1 VPLPESSTREA
12 CCLITGGAGNLAQ
25 RLATALAP
33 HYGRLVLTDLAAA
46 PAFPLPENATYEKS
60 DITDFAHLEKMIQRH
75 RPQAIVHLA
84 SLLSGSSEA
93 DRRQTW
99 HVNTRATLEILEQAL
114 TLPGCRVLFA
124 STLATYGGELPETVT
139 DEQQQ
144 WPTTL
149 YGVTKVAGERLGAYY
164 RASHGLDFRCV
175 RLPIVLSRQAP
186 PQAVS
191 AMVSRAFIESAEE
204 GRFTFRAGPKMR
216 VVALHVDDAIAGLAK
231 LLLAPREALRQPVY
245 NLSGFSATL
254 GEISEAIT
262 HHQPAVEHRFEPDP
276 AAEDV
281 LGHWPGRLDDRAARR
296 DWGWNPR
303 YDLAATVENFLEQ
316 AS

>member
-1 VPLPESSTREA
+1 VPLLESSLRET
-12 CCLITGGAGNLAQ
+12 CCLITGGAGNLAR
-25 RLATALAP
+25 RLATALVP

-46 PAFPLPENATYEKS
+46 PSFPLPKNAAYETS

-75 RPQAIVHLA
+75 QPHAIIHLA
-84 SLLSGSSEA
+84 SLLSGSSES

-99 HVNTRATLEILEQAL
+99 HINTRATLEILEQAL
-114 TLPGCRVLFA
+114 ALRGCRVLFA

-164 RASHGLDFRCV
+164 RAAHGLDFRCA

-191 AMVSRAFIESAEE
+191 AMVSRAFIESAEK

-216 VVALHVDDAIAGLAK
+216 VVALHVDDAIAGLVA
-231 LLLAPREALRQPVY
+231 LLLAPREAIRQPVY
-245 NLSGFSATL
+245 NLAGFSATL
-254 GEISEAIT
+254 GEISEAIRRLK
-262 HHQPAVEHRFEPDP
+262 PVVEHRFEPDP

-281 LGHWPGRLDDRAARR
+281 LGHWPGRLDDEAARR

-303 YDLAATVENFLEQ
+303 YNLDATVTDFLGK

>member
-1 VPLPESSTREA
+1 M
-12 CCLITGGAGNLAQ
+12 
-25 RLATALAP
+25 
-33 HYGRLVLTDLAAA
+33 TDLATA
-46 PAFPLPENATYEKS
+46 PAFPLPENALYETS
-60 DITDFAHLEKMIQRH
+60 DITDFAYLEKMIQRH
-75 RPQAIVHLA
+75 QPQAIVHLA
-84 SLLSGSSEA
+84 SLLSGSSES

-114 TLPGCRVLFA
+114 ALPRCRVLFA
-124 STLATYGGELPETVT
+124 STLATYGGDLPETVT

-164 RASHGLDFRCV
+164 RAAHGLDFRCV

-191 AMVSRAFIESAEE
+191 AMVSRAFIESAGQ

-216 VVALHVDDAIAGLAK
+216 VVALHVDDAIAGLAA
-231 LLLAPREALRQPVY
+231 LLLAPREAIRQPVY
-245 NLSGFSATL
+245 NLAGFSATL
-254 GEISEAIT
+254 GEISEAIRRRS
-262 HHQPAVEHRFEPDP
+262 PAVEHRFEPDP

-281 LGHWPGRLDDRAARR
+281 LGHWPGKLDDAAARR

-303 YDLAATVENFLEQ
+303 YDLEATVENFLGK
-316 AS
+316 AP

>member
-1 VPLPESSTREA
+1 MSLPESSTREF
-12 CCLITGGAGNLAQ
+12 CCLITGGAGNLARQ
-25 RLATALAP
+25 LAHVLAP
-33 HYGRLVLTDLAAA
+33 HYRRLVLTDLA
-46 PAFPLPENATYEKS
+46 PTPSFPLPDNAAYETS
-60 DITDFAHLEKMIQRH
+60 DITDFAHMEKMIQRH

-114 TLPGCRVLFA
+114 ALPGCRVLFA

-164 RASHGLDFRCV
+164 RAAHGLDFRCV
-175 RLPIVLSRQAP
+175 RLPIVISRQAP

-191 AMVSRAFIESAEE
+191 AMVSRAFIESAEQ

-216 VVALHVDDAIAGLAK
+216 VVALHVDDAIAGLAA

-254 GEISEAIT
+254 GEISDAIR
-262 HHQPAVEHRFEPDP
+262 HRSPEVEHRFEPDLT
-276 AAEDV
+276 AEDV
-281 LGHWPGRLDDRAARR
+281 LGHWPGTLDDQAARR
-296 DWGWNPR
+296 DWGWSPR
-303 YDLAATVENFLEQ
+303 YDLAATVEDFLGK
-316 AS
+316 AL